1 MIEPKQLL
9 EYAQHPELAL
19 QNLPELFALL
29 DSDDETLQNYATEAL
44 ENCGPPRPQD
54 HQNLQQRLRSEKASE
69 VYWSSTLLGRAKEQL
84 EKPGQVA
91 SVQLALG
98 AVIQRDSLDVSA
110 RERAAWAIH
119 ELGPADSDLK
129 TQLQKM
135 IPQAAPRLKRLLEAI

>member
-44 ENCGPPRPQD
+44 ENCGPPRPED
-54 HQNLQQRLRSEKASE
+54 HPSLELRLRSEKASE
-69 VYWSSTLLGRAKEQL
+69 VYWSSTLLGRAKEQMK
-84 EKPGQVA
+84 KPGQAA
-91 SVQLALG
+91 SVQQSLA
-98 AVIQRDSLDVSA
+98 AVIQRDSFDVSA

-135 IPQAAPRLKRLLEAI
+135 IPQAGPRLKRLLEAI